1 MSGLEEH
8 LERWFK
14 NESEAVTVY
23 RTIAGLAE
31 EAGMSEVAETFRKI
45 ADEELRHAAI
55 VARIAGKLSEDIKS
69 EVERLAEREAQ
80 AAELRRNVIKEYGD
94 EMGEDV
100 RAYLISTAHDEER
113 HAKMLR
119 NLLERLERGSVTPTL
134 VTGRRSSASSFLFLF
149 Y

>member
-8 LERWFK
+8 LERWFR

-23 RTIAGLAE
+23 RTLAGL

-69 EVERLAEREAQ
+69 
-80 AAELRRNVIKEYGD
+80 
-94 EMGEDV
+94 
-100 RAYLISTAHDEER
+100 
-113 HAKMLR
+113 
-119 NLLERLERGSVTPTL
+119 
-134 VTGRRSSASSFLFLF
+134 
-149 Y
+149 